1 MEAKTKILTTLQEKW
16 ILSVPK
22 ISQYSNCNDIDIYR
36 SIADLLEENK
46 IQEIV
51 KGKRKTS
58 CFKAL

>member
-1 MEAKTKILTTLQEKW
+1 MEAKNKILKSLQDNG

-22 ISQYSNCNDIDIYR
+22 ISEHSSCSDIDIYR

-46 IQEIV
+46 IQESV

-58 CFKAL
+58 CFKVL